1 LKIKDAKIFL
11 ALLPSASATLE
22 TSVNKYE
29 HGIAC
34 PPYCP
39 AKERKKEKKKK
50 KCCLNHL
57 NDNIAASSLAL

>member
-29 HGIAC
+29 HEIAC

-39 AKERKKEKKKK
+39 AKKRKKEKKRK
-50 KCCLNHL
+50 
-57 NDNIAASSLAL
+57 SVV

>member
-22 TSVNKYE
+22 TSVNKYK

-34 PPYCP
+34 PPYCL
-39 AKERKKEKKKK
+39 AKKKKKRKEKKK
-50 KCCLNHL
+50 CWLNH
-57 NDNIAASSLAL
+57 AET